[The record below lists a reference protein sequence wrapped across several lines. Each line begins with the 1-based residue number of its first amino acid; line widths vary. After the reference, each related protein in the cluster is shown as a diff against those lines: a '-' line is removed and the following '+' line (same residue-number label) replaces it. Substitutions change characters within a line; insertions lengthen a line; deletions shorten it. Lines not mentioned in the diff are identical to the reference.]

1 MCAGLCLSRHL
12 LYLSVSVFYSH
23 FHSPPCFSKNGNH
36 KQYFLCISFQG
47 RGRGKGKQRDT
58 QLHALNVTEGKV
70 SHKVMNIC
78 YETTLIFNEH
88 TRSYFN
94 GWNSKQKGGV
104 SHFLGSLWQ
113 TWLEYDTRFGKKD
126 ASTSR
131 AIDAAAAMA
140 TGPWIKAMWIIMGWL
155 THNARPVS
163 LRKLSLD

>member
-1 MCAGLCLSRHL
+1 M
-12 LYLSVSVFYSH
+12 YLS
-23 FHSPPCFSKNGNH
+23 
-36 KQYFLCISFQG
+36 QYFLFILLSPHLIHHLAYSRMG
-47 RGRGKGKQRDT
+47 TRGKIFLCIRLPRGEAEGEGIGEIHSCKAKC
-58 QLHALNVTEGKV
+58 LKVFNV
-70 SHKVMNIC
+70 H

-88 TRSYFN
+88 ARSYFT
-94 GWNSKQKGGV
+94 GEIQSGEVEWVMFGE
-104 SHFLGSLWQ
+104 LWQ

-163 LRKLSLD
+163 LRKLSLN